1 MSPLNLENKKILI
14 VEDDDLSFLYLNH
27 ILLLTKGTFIREKKG
42 IDAIERFRSDAAFDL
57 ILMDIQLPD
66 MDGKQVTREIRLVD
80 GEIPIIAQTASR
92 STLDKDLMLE
102 AGCTDV
108 LTKPFSMDELFAM
121 IGRYIGE
128 VS

>member
-1 MSPLNLENKKILI
+1 MFPLNLENKKILI

-27 ILLLTKGTFIREKKG
+27 ILLLTRGTFTREKKG
-42 IDAIERFRSDAAFDL
+42 IDAIERFRTDAAYDL

-66 MDGKQVTREIRLVD
+66 MDGKQVTREIRKLD
-80 GEIPIIAQTASR
+80 GHIPIIAQTASR
-92 STLDKDLMLE
+92 STLERDLMLE

-121 IGRYIGE
+121 IGKFIGQ

>member
-27 ILLLTKGTFIREKKG
+27 ILLLTKGAFIREKKG
-42 IDAIERFRSDAAFDL
+42 IDAIERFRSDAAFDM

-66 MDGKQVTREIRLVD
+66 MDGKQVTREIRKLN
-80 GEIPIIAQTASR
+80 GHIPIIAQTASR
-92 STLDKDLMLE
+92 SSLERDHMLE

-108 LTKPFSMDELFAM
+108 LTKPFSMDDLFEM
-121 IGRYIGE
+121 IGKYVG
-128 VS
+128 VAS

>member
-42 IDAIERFRSDAAFDL
+42 IDAIDRFRSDAAFDL

-92 STLDKDLMLE
+92 STLDKDQILE

-121 IGRYIGE
+121 IGRYIG
-128 VS
+128 